1 MAMLNN
7 QMVKKKPLGG
17 PILQRVQKKHLEDVS
32 STSTYLWMTCEN
44 GLETLRPTVTY
55 RIKNEPCGIV
65 IQLMQIEI
73 APIEIVVKPMAIW
86 IYSSLYKGG
95 LYRCTVKGCG

>member
-1 MAMLNN
+1 M
-7 QMVKKKPLGG
+7 QRVKK
-17 PILQRVQKKHLEDVS
+17 IHLEDVS

-65 IQLMQIEI
+65 IQPMQIEI

-95 LYRCTVKGCG
+95 LDAQ